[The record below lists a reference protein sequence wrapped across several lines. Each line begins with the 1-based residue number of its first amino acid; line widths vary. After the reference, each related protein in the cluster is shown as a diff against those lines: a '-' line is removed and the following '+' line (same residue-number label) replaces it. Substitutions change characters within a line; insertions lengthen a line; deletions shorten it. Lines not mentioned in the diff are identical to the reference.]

1 MENACSIRNC
11 ESNEISSF
19 FSLVSEDLASEQI
32 SHASLYVSA
41 LGFSFLF
48 GLIFLESQLLLLIL
62 NFIKKIKDD
71 GDENRERG

>member
-1 MENACSIRNC
+1 M
-11 ESNEISSF
+11 
-19 FSLVSEDLASEQI
+19 SEDLASEQI
-32 SHASLYVSA
+32 SHASLLVSA